1 MKLNKYLEFVNSDL
15 EPIKS
20 FRIKDELDPKV
31 WDNFEIDDE
40 VRRQLL
46 QIGEDFFDDVDIE
59 ADVQD
64 IILCGSLCGYNWSNY
79 SDYDIHVIVKHS
91 DIDENKELVEKFC
104 DYAKK
109 TWNSQHDIIIKG
121 YEVEIMLQDL
131 DDLREGIDSGKIG
144 GAYSLLKDKWLKKPE
159 KVNFIPDEET
169 IKEKAKVIM
178 MTIDEIED
186 EASEDK
192 YEAFKEKIDKV
203 WAKIKNS
210 RKSGLDSEGG
220 EYSTGNLVFKLLRR
234 NGYVSRVMD
243 LKRKV
248 YDKQFN

>member
-186 EASEDK
+186 EAGEDK